1 MDGMLKE
8 QIKEILSMKVY
19 DKMNEIEDS
28 LSAKEIVKLAEEEG
42 YLDIDTHED
51 ELKEIV
57 IEGLK
62 LEIDDILQEV
72 IDEYE
77 RF

>member
-28 LSAKEIVKLAEEEG
+28 LSAKEIVNLAEEEG

>member
-1 MDGMLKE
+1 MDEMLKE